1 MARYVNA
8 DDGGWTE
15 LRVHGVSGTP
25 PTSMLD
31 HLDVARV
38 SGDAQAG
45 CYRRRWE
52 SPLVSADTAE
62 RRLEAYSWGGL
73 TAGGSSRALWLLLTP
88 FLLVNVAYWAR
99 PDTGPRPGRLAEAAR
114 QAGAAVQRLFALS
127 ITLVAAIAAV
137 TASMDLIGWQCIRP
151 DGRSCTDRVSW
162 LSFLTWDWL
171 ASPGRRLALTALF
184 PLAAIGLLW
193 WLANKTW
200 RETEAVRVPAAVPD
214 AAAPATLLEDRS
226 LWNGTGPVRRL
237 RAVHVTAW
245 LAVVGIFLLTP
256 FARHRPTLHGRFP
269 AAELLLGCSLVL
281 LAASVV
287 LACLPSMTD
296 RARPDRDDEP
306 DHRRWD
312 LYRTLPLIA
321 LAVDAAALVVLWLP
335 GLSRPDPTPGA
346 PRSPLPWLA
355 ATVEFVA
362 AAQLVLLVAAAV
374 AVAAMRRRT
383 PVAADGL
390 QPSAG
395 RPVAAPPAWYG
406 FGTVVFMMLGGALAA
421 AYAAAL
427 VLTVAHAVGKPQTAD
442 RGADPFVV
450 AMPYFW
456 AAALSVP
463 LVVLTVVLAVAGWV
477 RIRRR
482 TTAIVA
488 DVETTYATSADPR
501 RARAI
506 ADIWARALV
515 GDTGR
520 SVAGVFVVL
529 VALLLAAATA
539 GYLLDADLIWD
550 HAPWMVN
557 VGDALVGLF
566 AAGLFLVGRQ
576 TYRNPRFRRTVG
588 ILWDLGTFWPR
599 ATHPLAPP
607 CYAERAVPD
616 LLTRI
621 RHLGR
626 HGHVLLSC
634 HSQGTVIGLAVVMQ
648 LTYDEGRR
656 VGLLTYGSPLRRLY
670 ARFFPAYFNLPALLH
685 AGAYLQ
691 GSPPPDTS
699 EQARR
704 GWPWRNLY
712 RPSDPIG
719 GPIFT
724 DYPLTD
730 NDTDNDDIDRGM
742 LDPRFA
748 RADGDGS
755 YPAASGHSGYPDDP
769 AYPAA
774 VTVVERLRCEEPQRA
789 LVESAAD

>member
-1 MARYVNA
+1 MAGYVNA
-8 DDGGWTE
+8 DNGGWTE

-25 PTSMLD
+25 PTSMLG
-31 HLDVARV
+31 HPHVARV

-52 SPLVSADTAE
+52 SKLVSADTEE

-73 TAGGSSRALWLLLTP
+73 TAGGGSRALWLLLTP
-88 FLLVNVAYWAR
+88 FLLVNVAFWAR
-99 PDTGPRPGRLAEAAR
+99 PDTGPRPGRLAGAAGR
-114 QAGAAVQRLFALS
+114 AGAAIQRLFALS

-137 TASMDLIGWQCIRP
+137 AASMDLIGWQCIRP

-162 LSFLTWDWL
+162 LGFLTWHWL
-171 ASPGRRLALTALF
+171 DSPGRRLALTALF

-200 RETEAVRVPAAVPD
+200 RETEAVRVPAATPGTD
-214 AAAPATLLEDRS
+214 QPATLLEDRR

-256 FARHRPTLHGRFP
+256 FARHWPTLHGRFP
-269 AAELLLGCSLVL
+269 AAEVLLAGSLVL

-296 RARPDRDDEP
+296 RPRPDQDDEP

-321 LAVDAAALVVLWLP
+321 LAVDVAALVVLWLP

-346 PRSPLPWLA
+346 PRAPLPWLA
-355 ATVEFVA
+355 TTVEFVA
-362 AAQLVLLVAAAV
+362 GAQLVLLVAAAV

-383 PVAADGL
+383 PAAADGP
-390 QPSAG
+390 QPPAG

-406 FGTVVFMMLGGALAA
+406 LGTVVFMMLGGALAA

-442 RGADPFVV
+442 RGVDPFVV

-463 LVVLTVVLAVAGWV
+463 VAVLVVVLAVVGWV
-477 RIRRR
+477 RIRRG
-482 TTAIVA
+482 TTAMMA
-488 DVETTYATSADPR
+488 DVRSAYPATDDDPR
-501 RARAI
+501 RTRAI
-506 ADIWARALV
+506 AGIWARAFV

-520 SVAGVFVVL
+520 SVAGIFVAV
-529 VALLLAAATA
+529 LAALVTA
-539 GYLLDADLIWD
+539 AAVLYLRDANLISV

-557 VGDALVGLF
+557 VGDILIGAF
-566 AAGLFLVGRQ
+566 AAGLLYVGRQ
-576 TYRNPRFRRTVG
+576 TYRNPRFRRSVG
-588 ILWDLGTFWPR
+588 VLWDLGTFWPR

-626 HGHVLLSC
+626 HGRVLLSC

-648 LTYDEGRR
+648 LTYDESRS

-685 AGAYLQ
+685 AGAYLH
-691 GSPPPDTS
+691 GPPPDITD
-699 EQARR
+699 QARR
-704 GWPWRNLY
+704 RWPWRNLY

-719 GPIFT
+719 GPIFMT
-724 DYPLTD
+724 YPLTD
-730 NDTDNDDIDRGM
+730 NDNNDVDRAV

-748 RADGDGS
+748 RPDGDNS
-755 YPAASGHSGYPDDP
+755 YPVSFGHSGYPDDP
-769 AYPAA
+769 TYPAS
-774 VTVVERLRCEEPQRA
+774 VNVIEQLRTAEPQST
-789 LVESAAD
+789 LVESATD